1 MSSFGRF
8 GMRRLAVVGAAA
20 ALGSGVAS
28 VGLLSAAPPAGAAPS
43 CTGTTTVTCTFSFTG
58 DTQSFTVPSGVTR
71 LTIDVRGAQGGGVA
85 PDVKGGLGGEATQTI
100 PVTPGAVLQVRVG
113 GMGADA
119 FNGAAGGFNGGGN
132 GTRENGGGGGGA
144 SEVEGLIVAGGGG
157 GGGNQTAGNKPASG
171 GTGGGVAGGDGV
183 DPNGGSLAGK
193 GGTQN
198 GPGAGGTGAVVG
210 QPGVFGTGGR
220 GQAGG
225 GGGFFGGGGSAASG
239 LDTAGGG
246 GGSGFTSN
254 GTGMQDGVQAG
265 NGLVTLTY
273 PGPGTGVGSPPVQC
287 PAGQVSHVLSA
298 TTNAGNI
305 SGQFCVNRFGVGTYT
320 QGSVSGMALVEN
332 AFGGTVVVAHGS
344 DLNLAGLSFGRF
356 SVFTE
361 AAPLQARGTF
371 SLS

>member
-1 MSSFGRF
+1 MA
-8 GMRRLAVVGAAA
+8 LA
-20 ALGSGVAS
+20 SGVTS
-28 VGLLSAAPPAGAAPS
+28 VGPVSAAPRVRAAPS
-43 CTGTTTVTCTFSFTG
+43 CTGTSTVTCTFSFTG

-71 LTIDVRGAQGGGVA
+71 MTIDVRGAQGGGT

-113 GMGADA
+113 GMGADVN
-119 FNGAAGGFNGGGN
+119 NGAAGGFNGGGN

-157 GGGNQTAGNKPASG
+157 GGGNEKAGDKPASG
-171 GTGGGVAGGDGV
+171 GSGGGLAGGDGV

-198 GPGAGGTGAVVG
+198 GPGAGGTGDEVG
-210 QPGVFGTGGR
+210 HPGTFGTGGR

-225 GGGFFGGGGSAASG
+225 GGGFFGGGGSAASNHG

-254 GTGMQDGVQAG
+254 GTGMQNGVQAG

-273 PGPGTGVGSPPVQC
+273 PAPVMGVGGPPPLTSEQQC
-287 PAGQVSHVLSA
+287 KSDGWRTFPQFKNQGQCVSFVK
-298 TTNAGNI
+298 TGK
-305 SGQFCVNRFGVGTYT
+305 
-320 QGSVSGMALVEN
+320 
-332 AFGGTVVVAHGS
+332 
-344 DLNLAGLSFGRF
+344 
-356 SVFTE
+356 
-361 AAPLQARGTF
+361 
-371 SLS
+371 